1 MTDSVESRIQSGVL
15 EFITSAKITRDTKI
29 DALGID
35 SLEFLSMVQDLEKEF
50 GVPFTADEVVTCE
63 TIGDLVKLVESKCP

>member
-1 MTDSVESRIQSGVL
+1 MESVESRIQSGVL
-15 EFITSAKITRDTKI
+15 EFLTSAKITRDTKI

-35 SLEFLSMVQDLEKEF
+35 SLEFLSMVVDLEKEF

-63 TIGDLVKLVESKCP
+63 TVGDLIKLVESKCR